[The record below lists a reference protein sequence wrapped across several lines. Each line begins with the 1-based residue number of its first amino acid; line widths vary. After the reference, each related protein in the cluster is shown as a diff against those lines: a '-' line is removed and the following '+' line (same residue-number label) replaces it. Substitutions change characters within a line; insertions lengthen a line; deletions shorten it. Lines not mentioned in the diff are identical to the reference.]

1 MPDSEYEPAPVWALA
16 TEKVSVPDVLEHRSM
31 TPERLGQLR
40 TVLATLADSP
50 IVTLEAHPITTR
62 RPRSG
67 GIALH
72 ASSPL
77 AQNLSQLVT
86 QTANS
91 APAAA
96 KAAATGEVLYRM
108 VVPAK
113 VAAQVSK
120 GLVSPMA
127 SKAAAGG
134 VHSALMNSSG
144 IAAQATFVP
153 VAGKAAIAGA
163 ATGSAGTAGVAVASA
178 GALTVAAP
186 LVLMA
191 LAVGVSAYA
200 DHQRQQ
206 ALEQITELLEKLHEE
221 KLDEE
226 RNRLDGCRDAIE
238 KATAV
243 LLDQGRV
250 GASLGLD
257 STVYEINVAIERAK
271 RRLGKWQKSLSAF
284 TGPVELGAVLKDFPG
299 VIQEEGSEFR
309 AHLELANLAIALKR
323 RVLVLQAV
331 EHAQLEGANHPFKT
345 FMRTLQND
353 ERGINELEAGIVD
366 VIRGLSTL
374 ELKRRGGVRSAFFT
388 PGEVDD
394 LLRASY
400 RLRALDD
407 EFGLRA
413 GQSDVAIEIE
423 RNADGSVVVFPA
435 NVALEAPRSATA
447 G

>member
-1 MPDSEYEPAPVWALA
+1 MSGDAENTVPVWALA
-16 TEKVSVPDVLEHRSM
+16 TEEADIPDVVDGKTM
-31 TPERLGQLR
+31 TPERLSQLR
-40 TVLATLADSP
+40 SVLATLADSP
-50 IVTLEAHPITTR
+50 ITTLEAHPITSKR
-62 RPRSG
+62 SRSG

-77 AQNLSQLVT
+77 AQNLSQLIAR
-86 QTANS
+86 TANS
-91 APAAA
+91 TPAAA
-96 KAAATGEVLYRM
+96 KTVATGEVLYRM

-113 VAAQVSK
+113 VAAQVSQ

-134 VHSALMNSSG
+134 VHSALMSSSR

-153 VAGKAAIAGA
+153 VAGKAAVAGA
-163 ATGSAGTAGVAVASA
+163 ATGSAGTAGVAMASA

-191 LAVGVSAYA
+191 LAVGASAYA

-206 ALEQITELLEKLHEE
+206 ALEHVTELLEKLHQD
-221 KLDEE
+221 KLDDE

-243 LLDQGRV
+243 LLDHGRV
-250 GASLGLD
+250 GAALGLD
-257 STVYEINVAIERAK
+257 STVYEVNVAVERAK
-271 RRLGKWQKSLSAF
+271 RRLGKWQKSLSGYR
-284 TGPVELGAVLKDFPG
+284 GPVELGAVLKDFPG
-299 VIQEEGSEFR
+299 VVEEGGGEFR

-331 EHAQLEGANHPFKT
+331 EHAQLEGANHPFKA

-353 ERGINELEAGIVD
+353 ERSVNELESGIVD
-366 VIRGLSTL
+366 VIRGLSAV

-394 LLRASY
+394 LLRAAY
-400 RLRALDD
+400 RLRTLDD

-413 GQSDVAIEIE
+413 GQSDVSIEIE
-423 RNADGSVVVFPA
+423 RNTDGSVVVFPA
-435 NVALEAPRSATA
+435 VGMKL
-447 G
+447 